1 MSESPGGTRRR
12 GTHEDVQSSGLRGGT
27 RRWACRERVRR
38 VGEHDNRGTNDD
50 HVDNH
55 NCSPDD
61 NVVDNNSGKSIGGQ
75 ITLTPNKEFS
85 LTTGYLGGPEQDDNT
100 TDWRHL
106 WDTNF
111 TYAASKEV
119 SLAADYVY
127 GQEAQGTK
135 TYKWTGVT
143 GYLQYTPNDMFSIT
157 PATRRFPRRAMSA
170 ARAATFWAARSWEA
184 KAIES
189 RPVLVMSGKA

>member
-1 MSESPGGTRRR
+1 MRATYQAND
-12 GTHEDVQSSGLRGGT
+12 TVAISGMVVNG
-27 RRWACRERVRR
+27 W
-38 VGEHDNRGTNDD
+38 N
-50 HVDNH
+50 
-55 NCSPDD
+55 

-157 PATRRFPRRAMSA
+157 PRFEFFNDHDGLVTGEQENVK
-170 ARAATFWAARSWEA
+170 AATVTMGFKAKDDLLARVEFRRDWSDHPYFFKNTTEVQAQSTLTVGVVYTFHA
-184 KAIES
+184 K
-189 RPVLVMSGKA
+189 